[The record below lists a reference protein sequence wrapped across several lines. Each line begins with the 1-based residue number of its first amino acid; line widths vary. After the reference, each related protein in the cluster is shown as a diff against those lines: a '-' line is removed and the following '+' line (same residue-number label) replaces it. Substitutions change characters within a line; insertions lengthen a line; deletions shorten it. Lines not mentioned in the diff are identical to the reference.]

1 MVDHDEEH
9 GGPVIEP
16 LQRGPG
22 DDLAGADGSA
32 RLDVGDEGVTHR
44 GPELVGEGRRAQ
56 GQDAFDVGL
65 DSPSIEGGHGS
76 GEALDEAQFV
86 GVSGGKPSAAVL
98 DRSGNAEPGHGDAT
112 DERQAGGEAGA
123 EQADDHHETLP
134 RSRLATW
141 IVAGILALVGAA
153 GFLLARADDETSD
166 REQVVEFSEE
176 FIDLFTQ
183 YDYTDFDRTEQ
194 AVAERSTQAFA
205 SRYRTLL
212 GGAGFIDAL
221 RTNEAR
227 ATSEI
232 TAGPLIAT
240 LEDHEARTFA
250 IVEQE
255 VTSRQLEQPQRS
267 RLRVEVVLVETP
279 VGWKV
284 VDVET
289 T

>member
-1 MVDHDEEH
+1 
-9 GGPVIEP
+9 
-16 LQRGPG
+16 
-22 DDLAGADGSA
+22 
-32 RLDVGDEGVTHR
+32 
-44 GPELVGEGRRAQ
+44 
-56 GQDAFDVGL
+56 
-65 DSPSIEGGHGS
+65 
-76 GEALDEAQFV
+76 
-86 GVSGGKPSAAVL
+86 
-98 DRSGNAEPGHGDAT
+98 
-112 DERQAGGEAGA
+112 
-123 EQADDHHETLP
+123 
-134 RSRLATW
+134 
-141 IVAGILALVGAA
+141 LVGAA
-153 GFLLARADDETSD
+153 GIVLARVDDETSD
-166 REQVVEFSEE
+166 REQVMAFSED
-176 FIDLFTQ
+176 FIELFTE
-183 YDYTDFDRTEQ
+183 YDYVDFDRTEQ
-194 AVAERSTQAFA
+194 AVAERSTHAFA

-240 LEDHEARTFA
+240 LDEHEARTFA

-279 VGWKV
+279 AGWKV

>member
-1 MVDHDEEH
+1 LVDHDEEH

-16 LQRGPG
+16 LKRGPG

-32 RLDVGDEGVTHR
+32 RLDVGDEGLAHG
-44 GPELVGEGRRAQ
+44 GPELVREGGRAQ

-65 DSPSIEGGHGS
+65 DSSGIEGGHGS
-76 GEALDEAQFV
+76 SEPLDEAELV
-86 GVSGGKPSAAVL
+86 GVGDGKPSAAAL
-98 DRSGNAEPGHGDAT
+98 DRSGNAEPRHGDAT
-112 DERQAGGEAGA
+112 DERQTGSEAGA
-123 EQADDHHETLP
+123 EQTVDHHETLP

-141 IVAGILALVGAA
+141 IVAGVLTLVGAA
-153 GFLLARADDETSD
+153 GIVLARVDDETSD
-166 REQVVEFSEE
+166 REQVMAFSED
-176 FIDLFTQ
+176 FIELFTE
-183 YDYTDFDRTEQ
+183 YDYVDFDRTEQ
-194 AVAERSTQAFA
+194 AVAERSTHAFA

-240 LEDHEARTFA
+240 LDEHEARTFA

-279 VGWKV
+279 AGWKV